1 LRAYRAMPWGWL
13 SARGLALSGAWLGVL
28 TYVITP
34 GLVDEAVGDGLAWEM
49 RLRSLPA
56 RFTAYFVLGL
66 CLFTSEPYQGV
77 ARQVTA
83 GIEALLA
90 AAGWKCPSS
99 TALSAARGRLGEEPL
114 RSLFRRL
121 CSALSP
127 GTAPWSHACGL
138 LAVAWDGTSLAVAGT
153 PENAAAFGQAGSTA
167 GPAGPHLRVVA
178 LLACGTRAL
187 LDAAIGP
194 LTGKGSGER
203 ALAAQLLGSLRP
215 GMLLLADRNFWGCQ
229 LWREATATGASL
241 LWRVKEGKHARA
253 IAELPDGSRLARV
266 EDPRAVMDRWH
277 KNNKRAR
284 TGNLP
289 PDQSPL
295 PGGITVRVIDYLLA
309 VTADDGTTRT
319 ERYRL
324 FTTLLDWRAF
334 PAADLAAA
342 YSRRWAIESGYRECK
357 AWLRGPRALRGRT
370 PVLARQEA
378 WALLAVYQALRTLIA
393 RAAARNGTS
402 PDRISF
408 SATLRAARR
417 TMTTPRSQLPAALDA
432 TEAEMLSSL
441 IPERPGRIYPRAVTK
456 KTSPYPARRNS
467 KDPISQHATY
477 TTTIT
482 PPPAPTRTTPSQPKQ
497 TTSTTT
503 QPP

>member
-1 LRAYRAMPWGWL
+1 MRAHRAISRGWL
-13 SARGLALSGAWLGVL
+13 SARGLALSGAWIGVL
-28 TYVITP
+28 TYVVPP
-34 GLVDEAVGDGLAWEM
+34 GLVDEAVGDGLAWEI

-56 RFTAYFVLGL
+56 RFTAYFTLGL
-66 CLFTSEPYQGV
+66 CLFTGEPYGGV

-83 GIEALLA
+83 GLEALLA
-90 AAGWKCPSS
+90 AAGWQCPST
-99 TALSAARGRLGEEPL
+99 TALSAARARLGEEPL

-138 LAVAWDGTSLAVAGT
+138 LAVAWDGTLLAVAGT
-153 PENAAAFGQAGSTA
+153 EQNAAAFGRAGSAA

-194 LTGKGSGER
+194 LAGTGAGER

-215 GMLLLADRNFWGCQ
+215 GMLLLADRNFWGFG
-229 LWREATATGASL
+229 LWRDAAATGACL
-241 LWRVKEGKHARA
+241 LWRVKEGKHVRVTR
-253 IAELPDGSRLARV
+253 ELPDGSRLARV
-266 EDPRAVMDRWH
+266 DDPRAVQGRWH
-277 KNNKRAR
+277 KNAKRAR

-289 PDQSPL
+289 PDDSPL
-295 PGGITVRVIDYLLA
+295 PGITVRVIEYLLA

-357 AWLRGPRALRGRT
+357 AYLRGSGRTLRGKT
-370 PVLARQEA
+370 PALARQEA
-378 WALLAVYQALRTLIA
+378 WALLAVYQALRTLIV
-393 RAAARNGTS
+393 RAAARDGTD
-402 PDRISF
+402 PGRVSF
-408 SATLRAARR
+408 TTALRAARR
-417 TMTTPRSQLPAALDA
+417 TMTSPRTQLSAALDA

-441 IPERPGRIYPRAVTK
+441 VPERPGRIYPRAVTK
-456 KTSPYPARRNS
+456 PVSPYPSRRNG
-467 KDPISQHATY
+467 KDPISQHAHHAL
-477 TTTIT
+477 TIT
-482 PPPAPTRTTPSQPKQ
+482 PQATATNTPPEQAKPPGT
-497 TTSTTT
+497 TTT